1 LRDVMSGALQA
12 IAYVLQICENSKDGK
27 EIRRKVEVFRDW
39 LLSGAADDVR
49 SQMPRRK

>member
-1 LRDVMSGALQA
+1 MSGALQA
-12 IAYVLQICENSKDGK
+12 TAHILKICQKAKSAR
-27 EIRRKVEVFRDW
+27 EIKREVETFRDW